1 METLLS
7 KMFKFVILTS
17 QKYNIDESHGLSH
30 SMNVLQYAHN
40 IYASE
45 LVTDP
50 SLESHQKV
58 IYSAAILHDMCDKK
72 YIDEDLG
79 IKEINGFLVENGL
92 TEEDIVLTQLIINTM
107 SYSTV
112 KQNGFPDLGEKNMKP
127 YHIVREADL
136 LTAYDFDRCM
146 IYNLYNKNGNLKFA
160 FDDAFIL
167 FQNRVFKH
175 LDDNLLTT
183 TYSRR
188 EHVKMTEIANQRI
201 NVWLKIFESGL

>member
-1 METLLS
+1 MESILS
-7 KMFKFVILTS
+7 KMFKFVISTS
-17 QKYNIDESHGLSH
+17 RKYNIDESHGLSH

-45 LVTDP
+45 LITDP
-50 SLESHQKV
+50 SLESQQKV
-58 IYSAAILHDMCDKK
+58 IYCAAVLHDMCDKK

-79 IKEINGFLVENGL
+79 IKEINAFLVDNGL
-92 TEEDIVLTQLIINTM
+92 TEDEITLTLSIINTM

-112 KQNGFPDLGEKNMKP
+112 KKNGFPDLGENMKP

-146 IYNLYNKNGNLKFA
+146 IYNLYNKDGNLTFA
-160 FDDAFIL
+160 FDDASTL
-167 FQNRVFKH
+167 FKNRVFKH

-183 TYSRR
+183 KYSQR
-188 EHVKMTEIANQRI
+188 EHVKMTEIANHRI
-201 NVWLKIFESGL
+201 SVWMEILQSDL